1 MGVGIEK
8 YLVRYIIK
16 FGFGIVFVIIE
27 ENIDFKKIVIEGV
40 NNLKMFIDIIK
51 EIGISKV
58 GKEEWKQF

>member
-27 ENIDFKKIVIEGV
+27 ENIDFEKLVIEGV
-40 NNLKMFIDIIK
+40 KNLKMFIDIIK
-51 EIGISKV
+51 EFGISKV
-58 GKEEWKQF
+58 GKEELK

>member
-27 ENIDFKKIVIEGV
+27 ENIDFEKLVIEGV
-40 NNLKMFIDIIK
+40 NNLEMFIDIIK

-58 GKEEWKQF
+58 GKEEWK

>member
-27 ENIDFKKIVIEGV
+27 ENIDFKKLVIEGV
-40 NNLKMFIDIIK
+40 KNLKMFIDIIK
-51 EIGISKV
+51 EFGISKV
-58 GKEEWKQF
+58 GKEELK

>member
-27 ENIDFKKIVIEGV
+27 ENIDFKKLVIEGV

-58 GKEEWKQF
+58 GKEKWK

>member
-27 ENIDFKKIVIEGV
+27 ENIDFEKLVIEGV
-40 NNLKMFIDIIK
+40 NNLEMLIDIIK

-58 GKEEWKQF
+58 GKEEWK

>member
-27 ENIDFKKIVIEGV
+27 ENIYFEKLVIEGV

-58 GKEEWKQF
+58 GKEELK

>member
-27 ENIDFKKIVIEGV
+27 ENIDFEKLVKEGV

-58 GKEEWKQF
+58 GKEEWK

>member
-27 ENIDFKKIVIEGV
+27 ENIDFEKLVIEGV

-51 EIGISKV
+51 EVGISKV
-58 GKEEWKQF
+58 GKEEWK

>member
-27 ENIDFKKIVIEGV
+27 ENIDFEKLVIEGV

-58 GKEEWKQF
+58 GKKEWK

>member
-27 ENIDFKKIVIEGV
+27 ENIDFEKLVIEGV

-58 GKEEWKQF
+58 GKKE

>member
-8 YLVRYIIK
+8 YLVKYIIK

-27 ENIDFKKIVIEGV
+27 ENIDFKKLVIEGV

-58 GKEEWKQF
+58 GKEEWK

>member
-8 YLVRYIIK
+8 YLVKYIIK

-27 ENIDFKKIVIEGV
+27 ENIDFKKLVIEGV

-58 GKEEWKQF
+58 GKEKWK

>member
-27 ENIDFKKIVIEGV
+27 ENIDFEKLVIEGV
-40 NNLKMFIDIIK
+40 KNLKMFIDIIK

-58 GKEEWKQF
+58 GKEKWK

>member
-16 FGFGIVFVIIE
+16 FGFGIVFVIKE
-27 ENIDFKKIVIEGV
+27 ENIYFEKLVIEGV

-58 GKEEWKQF
+58 GKEELK

>member
-8 YLVRYIIK
+8 YLVKYIIK

-27 ENIDFKKIVIEGV
+27 ENIDFKKLVIEGV

-51 EIGISKV
+51 EIGISKL
-58 GKEEWKQF
+58 GKEKWK

>member
-27 ENIDFKKIVIEGV
+27 EIIDFEKLVIEGV

-58 GKEEWKQF
+58 GKEKWK

>member
-27 ENIDFKKIVIEGV
+27 ENIDFKKLVIEGV

-58 GKEEWKQF
+58 GKEEWK

>member
-27 ENIDFKKIVIEGV
+27 ENIDFEKLVIEGV

-51 EIGISKV
+51 EIGLSKV
-58 GKEEWKQF
+58 GKEKWK

>member
-1 MGVGIEK
+1 MGVEIEK
-8 YLVRYIIK
+8 YLVKYIIK

-27 ENIDFKKIVIEGV
+27 ENIDFKKLVIEGV

-58 GKEEWKQF
+58 GKEEWK

>member
-1 MGVGIEK
+1 MDVGIEK

-27 ENIDFKKIVIEGV
+27 ENIDFKKLVIEGV

-58 GKEEWKQF
+58 GKEEWK

>member
-27 ENIDFKKIVIEGV
+27 ENIYFEKLVIEGV

-58 GKEEWKQF
+58 GKEKWK

>member
-27 ENIDFKKIVIEGV
+27 ENIDFKKLVIEGV

-58 GKEEWKQF
+58 GKEELK

>member
-27 ENIDFKKIVIEGV
+27 ENIDFEKLVIEGV

-58 GKEEWKQF
+58 GKEEWK

>member
-58 GKEEWKQF
+58 GKEEWK

>member
-27 ENIDFKKIVIEGV
+27 ENIDFEKLVIEGV

-58 GKEEWKQF
+58 GKEKWK

>member
-58 GKEEWKQF
+58 GKEELK

>member
-27 ENIDFKKIVIEGV
+27 ENIDFEKLVIEGV

-58 GKEEWKQF
+58 GKEELK

>member
-27 ENIDFKKIVIEGV
+27 ENIYFEKLVIEGV
-40 NNLKMFIDIIK
+40 NNLKLFIDIIK

-58 GKEEWKQF
+58 GKEELK

>member
-27 ENIDFKKIVIEGV
+27 ENIDFKKLDIEGV

-58 GKEEWKQF
+58 GKEEWK

>member
-27 ENIDFKKIVIEGV
+27 ENIDFEKLVI
-40 NNLKMFIDIIK
+40 
-51 EIGISKV
+51 
-58 GKEEWKQF
+58 

>member
-8 YLVRYIIK
+8 YLVKYIIK

-27 ENIDFKKIVIEGV
+27 ENIDFKKLVIEGV

-51 EIGISKV
+51 EIGICKV
-58 GKEEWKQF
+58 GKEKWK

>member
-27 ENIDFKKIVIEGV
+27 ENIDFEKLVIEGV
-40 NNLKMFIDIIK
+40 KNLKMFIDIIK

-58 GKEEWKQF
+58 GKEELK

>member
-27 ENIDFKKIVIEGV
+27 ENIYFEKLVIEGV
-40 NNLKMFIDIIK
+40 NNLKLFIDIIK

-58 GKEEWKQF
+58 GKEKWK

>member
-27 ENIDFKKIVIEGV
+27 ENIDFKKLVIEGV

-51 EIGISKV
+51 EIGLSKV
-58 GKEEWKQF
+58 GKEKWK